1 MGKLSFKQESISK
14 GGNVERYIYLV
25 SYLKSNDPAKV
36 SHSFLL
42 LIYICVIC
50 LHLLERRDFLNRFFE
65 IVPVTPPG
73 EETAAG
79 HNKRKEKKY
88 SGTTYQLFFIVIL
101 VRSYAIPNVIEMFQ
115 I

>member
-25 SYLKSNDPAKV
+25 SYLKSNDPASV
-36 SHSFLL
+36 PFFSSAHLHL
-42 LIYICVIC
+42 CHM

-79 HNKRKEKKY
+79 RNKRKEKKY

-101 VRSYAIPNVIEMFQ
+101 VRSYAIQ
-115 I
+115 TL